1 MRPLRRDLSATL
13 AAVFSRPT
21 RLLRLAALG
30 PRGWWWT
37 ALFLQRVV
45 PQATRELEL
54 IRERAALIPDEL
66 LRAEALE
73 SIDGKAYHVQGGSI
87 LATFLPRAAARRYVA
102 LIAPLETIYDYL
114 DNLCDRLP
122 GVTPQAYGL
131 LHEALRDAVEP
142 ARPGVD
148 YYAAGP
154 PRDDGGYLAFLVAT
168 VRTRI
173 ASLPSLSAV
182 APQLAESTRL
192 YAELQTFKHLA
203 SGMRERACRE
213 WFEKHQTRFPGLEWW
228 EFAAACGSS
237 LPVFAMLF
245 LASQADPTP
254 DDVSATFG
262 AYFPNVSAL
271 HILLDYYIDQAEDRA
286 HGELNFFECY
296 ASSAQAVLRMRAL
309 AESAARRLGA
319 LASPARHKY
328 VLSAMSVFYL
338 THPKVFAQHL
348 ERESAQ
354 LLAALS

>member
-1 MRPLRRDLSATL
+1 LRPLRHDLSATL

-21 RLLRLAALG
+21 RLLRVVALG

-37 ALFLQRVV
+37 ARFLQRIV
-45 PQATRELEL
+45 PQATHELEL
-54 IRERAALIPDEL
+54 IRARAARIPDPQ

-73 SIDGKAYHVQGGSI
+73 SIDAKAYHVQGGAI
-87 LATFLPRAAARRYVA
+87 LATFLPRAAGRRYVE

-122 GVTPQAYGL
+122 GVSPPAYAL
-131 LHEALRDAVEP
+131 LHEALRDAVDP
-142 ARPGVD
+142 ARPPAD

-154 PRDDGGYLAFLVAT
+154 AGDDGGYLAFLVAA
-168 VRTRI
+168 VRAQI
-173 ASLPSLSAV
+173 VKLPSLAAV
-182 APQLAESTRL
+182 APQLAESTEL
-192 YAELQTFKHLA
+192 YAEMQSFKHLGPGA
-203 SGMRERACRE
+203 RERACRA
-213 WFEKHQTRFPGLEWW
+213 WFEEHRARFPALEWW

-245 LASQADPTP
+245 LAAQEDPAP
-254 DDVSATFG
+254 GDVAATFA

-296 ASSAQAVLRMRAL
+296 PSSAQAVLRMRAL
-309 AESAARRLGA
+309 AEGAARALGA
-319 LASPARHKY
+319 LASPARHKF

-348 ERESAQ
+348 DRESAQ